1 MQNDKDESAVAVEVR
16 VRSWQRCFGSKP
28 VTDVL
33 TFVNLL
39 SVLLANADLHENIKI
54 SVGFGNLQGCLLFLD
69 RLGEVGGRLCMAL
82 SARRV
87 QEMTWIWV

>member
-1 MQNDKDESAVAVEVR
+1 MIKDKSAVAVEVR
-16 VRSWQRCFGSKP
+16 VWSWQRRFGSKL

-33 TFVNLL
+33 TFVNPL
-39 SVLLANADLHENIKI
+39 SILLANADFHENIKI
-54 SVGFGNLQGCLLFLD
+54 SVGFGNLLGCMLFVD
-69 RLGEVGGRLCMAL
+69 RLGEVGYRRCITL